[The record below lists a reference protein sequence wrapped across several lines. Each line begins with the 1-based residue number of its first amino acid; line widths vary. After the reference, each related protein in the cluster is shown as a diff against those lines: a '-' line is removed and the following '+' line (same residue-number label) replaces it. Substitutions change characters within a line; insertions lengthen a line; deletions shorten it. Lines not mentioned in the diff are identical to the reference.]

1 MTMDQNEA
9 AAICAA
15 ELRGQRDRA
24 PLNGEA
30 PHRAPRRVTELDLAV
45 TEDVDLAVGRG
56 DDIAPVVQHQ
66 HLGVGEHEVVVQPLR
81 QPRQRTASAHPLDN
95 PSARWTSVATTWTA
109 QTDRP
114 K

>member
-1 MTMDQNEA
+1 
-9 AAICAA
+9 
-15 ELRGQRDRA
+15 
-24 PLNGEA
+24 
-30 PHRAPRRVTELDLAV
+30 
-45 TEDVDLAVGRG
+45 
-56 DDIAPVVQHQ
+56 
-66 HLGVGEHEVVVQPLR
+66 VQPLR